1 MNSNYRCGS
10 CDDICEDLIYV
21 KTEIE
26 KYYGIQ
32 LQKLIEPVK
41 YPLFEDG
48 SSANQHYGQL
58 DCSPFEMK
66 I

>member
-1 MNSNYRCGS
+1 MLFNKDERNEENSLNN
-10 CDDICEDLIYV
+10 L

-26 KYYGIQ
+26 EYYGIQ
-32 LQKLIEPVK
+32 LQELIEPVK

-48 SSANQHYGQL
+48 SSPNQHYGQL

>member
-1 MNSNYRCGS
+1 MRQVNPGQNLEHQNG
-10 CDDICEDLIYV
+10 LNNL

-26 KYYGIQ
+26 EYYDTQ
-32 LQKLIEPVK
+32 LQELIEPVK